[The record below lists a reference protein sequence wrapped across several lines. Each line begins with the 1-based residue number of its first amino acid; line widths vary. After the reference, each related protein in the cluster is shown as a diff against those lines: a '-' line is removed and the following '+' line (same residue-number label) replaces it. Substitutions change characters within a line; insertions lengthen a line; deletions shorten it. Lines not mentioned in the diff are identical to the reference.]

1 MTEHDNGDRVA
12 AVDRANRAHRLA
24 IINGG
29 CDVTQAEAV
38 AGACPADGGSQY
50 SSLMRVGVSKVADTG
65 ETPTLR
71 RCSLSTY
78 LVPKKIHIRIARSS
92 YLPPLYNHIAQRAHD
107 KQQHKSA

>member
-1 MTEHDNGDRVA
+1 MAGHDNRDRIAPVG
-12 AVDRANRAHRLA
+12 RAHSAHGLA
-24 IINGG
+24 VINGG
-29 CDVTQAEAV
+29 CDVTQAV

-50 SSLMRVGVSKVADTG
+50 SSLMRVDVSNVADTG

-71 RCSLSTY
+71 RCSLATN